1 MRQLE
6 LDLFWPL
13 TQQIPLDLDYNDC
26 DKPNVYTMLPPVT
39 GAIGYLTSNGNSPQ
53 WLTSL
58 VASNMTI
65 DVGTTVFKV
74 IEEPPLYRKALY
86 KLMDIKWEKK

>member
-13 TQQIPLDLDYNDC
+13 TQQIPLDLDYTEC
-26 DKPNVYTMLPPVT
+26 DKPKVYTMLAPVT
-39 GAIGYLTSNGNSPQ
+39 GAIGYLTSNGNLS
-53 WLTSL
+53 TSL

>member
-6 LDLFWPL
+6 LDLFFPL
-13 TQQIPLDLDYNDC
+13 TQQIPLDLDFTDC
-26 DKPNVYTMLPPVT
+26 GKPKLYTMLPPVT
-39 GAIGYLTSNGNSPQ
+39 GAIGYLTTNGNSTQ
-53 WLTSL
+53 WSTSL

-74 IEEPPLYRKALY
+74 VEEPPLYRKALY
-86 KLMDIKWEKK
+86 KMMDIKWEKT

>member
-6 LDLFWPL
+6 LDLFFPL
-13 TQQIPLDLDYNDC
+13 TQQIPLDLDFTDC
-26 DKPNVYTMLPPVT
+26 EKPKLYTMLPSVT
-39 GAIGYLTSNGNSPQ
+39 GTIEYLTTNGNSTQ
-53 WLTSL
+53 WSTSL

-74 IEEPPLYRKALY
+74 VEEPPLYRKALY
-86 KLMDIKWEKK
+86 KMMDIKWEKK

>member
-1 MRQLE
+1 MKQLE
-6 LDLFWPL
+6 LELFWPL

-53 WLTSL
+53 WSASL

-65 DVGTTVFKV
+65 DVDEVVFKV
-74 IEEPPLYRKALY
+74 VEEPPLYRKALY
-86 KLMDIKWEKK
+86 KMMDIKWEKK

>member
-6 LDLFWPL
+6 LDLFLPL
-13 TQQIPLDLDYNDC
+13 TQQIPLALDYNDC

-39 GAIGYLTSNGNSPQ
+39 GAIGYLTSNGNSLQ
-53 WLTSL
+53 WSTNL

-74 IEEPPLYRKALY
+74 IKEPPLYRKALY